1 MKVATYEGTVVDG
14 QIKLD
19 EAVRLP
25 EHARVYVIVP
35 GVKEVT
41 RIHGDSGSFWYTAGG
56 TDGHVLS
63 ATGRTR
69 PVPSAQTRHWSGTT
83 SGTQK

>member
-25 EHARVYVIVP
+25 EGARVYVIVP

-41 RIHGDSGSFWYTAGG
+41 RIHVGSPRLAQSLRAADFTMEVTEEPHDAG
-56 TDGHVLS
+56 L
-63 ATGRTR
+63 R
-69 PVPSAQTRHWSGTT
+69 
-83 SGTQK
+83 

>member
-41 RIHGDSGSFWYTAGG
+41 RIHVGSPRLAQPRRAADFTMEVTEEPHDAG
-56 TDGHVLS
+56 L
-63 ATGRTR
+63 
-69 PVPSAQTRHWSGTT
+69 Q
-83 SGTQK
+83 

>member
-25 EHARVYVIVP
+25 EGARVYVIVP

-41 RIHGDSGSFWYTAGG
+41 RIHVGSPRLAQSLRAADFTMEVTEEPHDAG
-56 TDGHVLS
+56 L
-63 ATGRTR
+63 
-69 PVPSAQTRHWSGTT
+69 Q
-83 SGTQK
+83 